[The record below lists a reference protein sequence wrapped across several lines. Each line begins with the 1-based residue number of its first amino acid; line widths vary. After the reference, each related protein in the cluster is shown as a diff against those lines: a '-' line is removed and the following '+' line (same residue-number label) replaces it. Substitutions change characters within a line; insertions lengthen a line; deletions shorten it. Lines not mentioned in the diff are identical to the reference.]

1 MDMYTI
7 QLCRLSGR
15 LREQAR
21 SHSLRVGCQVD
32 LIGWQAVIAGK
43 PAPTLGSRGVRPPP
57 LISPPRLYLAGLRR
71 ITTPSLWK
79 VSWKVVI
86 RRKKPGV
93 QPLPQ
98 GLHTFQITSYRLDH
112 FYVVIGDQ
120 SVPCL

>member
-7 QLCRLSGR
+7 QLCRLPGR

-21 SHSLRVGCQVD
+21 SHSLIVGYQVD
-32 LIGWQAVIAGK
+32 LHRLAGRHRRQASSHIRIAGRQ
-43 PAPTLGSRGVRPPP
+43 ASP

-98 GLHTFQITSYRLDH
+98 GLHTFLLTSYRLDH